1 MNNKQIKAAH
11 NKSNQAQF
19 KQQIDNITQGSDGDI
34 GIGEIVLRMNGST
47 RTDKQYRSQPDSIN
61 RSTNSKYENENADA
75 RRQSSIR
82 RGVYEVKVL
91 V

>member
-34 GIGEIVLRMNGST
+34 GIGEIALRMNGST
-47 RTDKQYRSQPDSIN
+47 RTDKQYR
-61 RSTNSKYENENADA
+61 
-75 RRQSSIR
+75 
-82 RGVYEVKVL
+82 
-91 V
+91 